1 MRKVYNR
8 MLDALG
14 LSLMGERYQMLTLT
28 YLLLMIYTTIE
39 SVFVNTLLH
48 RISGD
53 MSYVMLYRGIGYA
66 VSAIMM
72 NVAAVVS
79 QKSNPVAVLR
89 MGAGFYLLSYI
100 GLVFGMEY
108 MEVMRF
114 IIPVFSGA
122 AGAFYWSGH
131 NSLVLEYSSPENRDL
146 GLGIFGIVSGVT
158 TLIIP
163 VITGFVISLMPG
175 NWGYQVMFA
184 AGMIFVAIQFVLATR
199 LTLEE
204 GSKDRKRKSR
214 YKQTFQLFREKQ
226 TLRFMLYAEAIRGA
240 RDGIFAFILN
250 MMLFEIIADERL
262 TGINTFLTGIMA
274 IIGSWVYG
282 RFVQPRIRG
291 KYMNISITIIL
302 VFTSFLFYKMNA
314 ATLMIFTA
322 INAFFQLFINNTN
335 NSNTYDVTS
344 QTKETLLCTREI
356 YGIRE
361 VALAVGRIA
370 GLIYGLLAPKSQVG
384 YVVLLSI
391 LTLIQYFSAF
401 FIQKTYHILE
411 DKRIAEE
418 ATTG

>member
-1 MRKVYNR
+1 M
-8 MLDALG
+8 
-14 LSLMGERYQMLTLT
+14 
-28 YLLLMIYTTIE
+28 
-39 SVFVNTLLH
+39 
-48 RISGD
+48 
-53 MSYVMLYRGIGYA
+53 
-66 VSAIMM
+66 
-72 NVAAVVS
+72 
-79 QKSNPVAVLR
+79 
-89 MGAGFYLLSYI
+89 
-100 GLVFGMEY
+100 
-108 MEVMRF
+108 
-114 IIPVFSGA
+114 
-122 AGAFYWSGH
+122 
-131 NSLVLEYSSPENRDL
+131 